1 MSGNQG
7 SCPDHADS
15 GVGRQAL
22 PEGDAPEGAGVV
34 LPFVDGAALLV
45 ELLLGREVVLRGCP
59 DHVR

>member
-7 SCPDHADS
+7 SCPDHADL

-34 LPFVDGAALLV
+34 LLFVDGAALLV